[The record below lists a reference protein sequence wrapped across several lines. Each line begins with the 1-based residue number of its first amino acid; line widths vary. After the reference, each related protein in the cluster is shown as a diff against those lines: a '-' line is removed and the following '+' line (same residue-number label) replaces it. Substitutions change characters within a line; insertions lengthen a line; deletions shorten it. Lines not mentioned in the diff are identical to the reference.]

1 MNILTK
7 YLLMVDLNSVFCM
20 MNEEIESDS
29 KNRVKSGKEK
39 QINCLH
45 FNCINNI
52 SLMYLQVNIDIV
64 YILMCLLINSF
75 WE

>member
-29 KNRVKSGKEK
+29 KNRVKSGEEK